1 MRGCGS
7 LPAETVAPVRFSAE
21 PSYPE
26 VGIRLVAGVGLAAL
40 EHAGRAQGRAEMGA
54 SDRNSGIMFT
64 GCEFTASVSAG
75 ASASAGG
82 SGGSAGHGH
91 AHEQRRWEVVIAG
104 KRIKTID
111 VHAHCIVPDAA
122 KIINHPLEAPAL
134 LWSDVGSRLAQM
146 DRSGVDVEALSINP
160 FWYRAERDAAAE
172 LIRVQNEQLV
182 EFCASHPD
190 RFVAFATAALQYP
203 DLAAEQVEHAVKALS
218 FRGVGVAGS
227 VAGQDLSDPKFHPF
241 WAKCEELGV
250 LVFMHPLGTRELEP
264 SGRLSGN
271 GLLTNTIGNPLET
284 TIALSHLIFEGTLDR
299 FPGLKICAAH
309 GGGFLPSY
317 ANRSDAVM
325 TTFPNRVGP
334 FPKKKPTEYISG
346 GQLYFDSIMFTG
358 EGMRHL
364 IAEAGIDQVV
374 LGTDY
379 PFPWNTAPVDHILS
393 IPGLSDGDKIK
404 ILGATAAKLLG
415 IAD

>member
-1 MRGCGS
+1 MTMACDARRKEAGFRARAVVGCRRFGS
-7 LPAETVAPVRFSAE
+7 SSKGSDMPKSGDLPGTIAFV
-21 PSYPE
+21 
-26 VGIRLVAGVGLAAL
+26 
-40 EHAGRAQGRAEMGA
+40 
-54 SDRNSGIMFT
+54 
-64 GCEFTASVSAG
+64 GCEISAG
-75 ASASAGG
+75 AAAGPGGG
-82 SGGSAGHGH
+82 SGAHGH
-91 AHEQRRWEVVIAG
+91 AHARRRWEVVIAG
-104 KRIKTID
+104 KRIKAVD

-122 KIINHPLEAPAL
+122 KVINHALEAPGL
-134 LWSDVGSRLAQM
+134 LWSNIGDRLAQM
-146 DRSGVDVEALSINP
+146 DKSGVDVEALSINP

-172 LIRVQNEQLV
+172 LIRIQNETLT
-182 EFCASHPD
+182 EFCAATPD
-190 RFVAFATAALQYP
+190 RFVAFATAALQFP
-203 DLAAEQVEHAVKALS
+203 DLAAEQVEHAVKKLG

-227 VAGQDLSDPKFHPF
+227 VAGQDLANPKFHPF

-264 SGRLSGN
+264 SGRLAGN

-317 ANRSDAVM
+317 AHRSDAVM

-334 FPKKKPTEYISG
+334 VAQKKPTEYIRG

-364 IAEAGIDQVV
+364 IAEAGIDHVV

-379 PFPWNTAPVDHILS
+379 PFPWNTPPAPPL
-393 IPGLSDGDKIK
+393 PP
-404 ILGATAAKLLG
+404 LL
-415 IAD
+415 